1 MQNLF
6 DQLDGHHEAQMHG
19 LFSKLKK
26 AVKKVGRKI
35 DKARKKIGR
44 KLDKSGFNKLAAGVG
59 LAIVGGPA
67 IVGAISKGGAAAK
80 AAALGAKGIKIAG
93 TASKT
98 IAAVNAVK
106 GATKSGAKVGRD
118 QTMHNVYIAQQLG
131 EAMGQSPKFK
141 EAVER
146 YRMQGYT
153 DEQILQHWI
162 ESKSF
167 YQNAVPAVQKAIMPQ
182 MVQQIQTQNPGI
194 PPKLANDV
202 ALIESTETAENAV
215 KGLQNE
221 QTLKTLLP
229 IGLIASLLL
238 LR

>member
-1 MQNLF
+1 MRNLF

-44 KLDKSGFNKLAAGVG
+44 KLDKSGFNKLAAGVA
-59 LAIVGGPA
+59 LAVVGGPA
-67 IVGAISKGGAAAK
+67 IVGAVSKGGAAIK
-80 AAALGAKGIKIAG
+80 AAGIGAKGLKLAT
-93 TASKT
+93 TASK
-98 IAAVNAVK
+98 ALAVANTVK
-106 GATKSGAKVGRD
+106 GATKSSAKVGRD
-118 QTMHNVYIAQQLG
+118 QTMHNVYVAQQLG

-146 YRMQGYT
+146 YRMEGYS

-182 MVQQIQTQNPGI
+182 MVQQIQAQNPGI
-194 PPKLANDV
+194 PPKLARDV
-202 ALIESTETAENAV
+202 ALVESAETADKAV
-215 KGLQNE
+215 KDLQSG
-221 QTLKTLLP
+221 QIIKTLLP
-229 IGLIASLLL
+229 IGLIASLLFF
-238 LR
+238 R